1 MRRLRLAIIAVVV
14 AGTIIG
20 TAAEAGATFP
30 GTNGEIAYLYAGGK
44 KGASLRTMAPDGSPV
59 GVLWAPGEPIG
70 VGTNQA
76 GPYDVVWSPDGTAV
90 AMVASGEVLGGD
102 RLLMGD
108 PTTGERH
115 VILRISS
122 FNEHAF
128 FASIAFSPGGDRVLF
143 CAVDI
148 GLDGDALLY
157 TVAVDGSDLTL
168 VSDRTACLADWSST
182 DRIVAVVGRRFNK
195 IATMDPDGSNRSVV
209 VPAPLEPASFPFGQ
223 SLSWSPDGSRFAYPL
238 RAGSRLHYDLFSVD
252 AGGGARVRLT
262 HTPRRDELFPV
273 FSPEG
278 SEVVFSRS
286 REFRR
291 RQSDLFIV
299 AADGSSERR
308 LTDTPRRHEFSRS
321 WRALP

>member
-1 MRRLRLAIIAVVV
+1 M
-14 AGTIIG
+14 
-20 TAAEAGATFP
+20 
-30 GTNGEIAYLYAGGK
+30 
-44 KGASLRTMAPDGSPV
+44 
-59 GVLWAPGEPIG
+59 
-70 VGTNQA
+70 
-76 GPYDVVWSPDGTAV
+76 
-90 AMVASGEVLGGD
+90 
-102 RLLMGD
+102 
-108 PTTGERH
+108 
-115 VILRISS
+115 
-122 FNEHAF
+122 
-128 FASIAFSPGGDRVLF
+128 
-143 CAVDI
+143 
-148 GLDGDALLY
+148 
-157 TVAVDGSDLTL
+157 
-168 VSDRTACLADWSST
+168 
-182 DRIVAVVGRRFNK
+182 AVVGRRFNK

-223 SLSWSPDGSRFAYPL
+223 SLSWSPDGSRFVYPL
-238 RAGSRLHYDLFSVD
+238 RVGSRLHYDLFSVD

-308 LTDTPRRHEFSRS
+308 LTDTPRRYEFSRS